1 MHAYIEENREMYKQ
15 LFYQL
20 LSCDTVNPPGNEEKM
35 AKLIT
40 ECLAKKGAETE
51 LQYVEPGRPNAIAD
65 VYKRQAS
72 NCPLSTEMIPPRTIS
87 AI

>member
-1 MHAYIEENREMYKQ
+1 MQQAVSKMHAYIEENREMYKQ

-51 LQYVEPGRPNAIAD
+51 LQYVEPGRPNEIG
-65 VYKRQAS
+65 RAS
-72 NCPLSTEMIPPRTIS
+72 CRERV
-87 AI
+87 